1 MKPAIYL
8 FQPPAA
14 GAIWQQTLR
23 RMGTDPELIS
33 DPEGLLSR
41 CLNAKPGILFAD
53 RKLLSDALAML
64 SSGVT
69 RWTSQGGA
77 VVITGTSAATPFPFP
92 VEELGECRDPLI
104 LNDLLL
110 RYFPNYSRRLP
121 RIDTKLPGLLSV
133 GKSSQLCEILS
144 IGPGG
149 AFIKTGTA
157 LPETNTTVRII
168 IALMGMRK
176 EIELEASVVRHVLP
190 NEYNNYQQGFGVCFI
205 AADPALLADL
215 GEYLKNTVCDADAP
229 LSFSPAFYPVRGEE
243 EEEETKPPDPAPAA
257 SPSRSREKSLT
268 KIR

>member
-8 FQPPAA
+8 FQPLAA
-14 GAIWQQTLR
+14 GATWQQTLR
-23 RMGTDPELIS
+23 RLGTDSESIS
-33 DPEGLLSR
+33 DPEGLLSLCR
-41 CLNAKPGILFAD
+41 SAKPGILFAD
-53 RKLLSDALAML
+53 RKLLSDALVML
-64 SSGVT
+64 SADVT

-110 RYFPNYSRRLP
+110 RYFPDYSRRLP
-121 RIDTKLPGLLSV
+121 RIDTKLPGLFFV
-133 GKSSQLCEILS
+133 GKNSQLCEILS

-149 AFIKTGTA
+149 AFIKTGA
-157 LPETNTTVRII
+157 SLPETGTIVRII

-176 EIELEASVVRHVLP
+176 EIELEANVVRHVLP

-215 GEYLKNTVCDADAP
+215 GEYMKNTVCDADAP
-229 LSFSPAFYPVRGEE
+229 LSFSPAFYPARR
-243 EEEETKPPDPAPAA
+243 EEEETKPQDPAPDA
-257 SPSRSREKSLT
+257 SPSRGREKGLT
-268 KIR
+268 RIH